1 MPGEQAS
8 PGLLSGKGNK
18 LRRCVSERERMKVW
32 AKVRK
37 DNKTIAEHVVEIG
50 CKHAIEVE
58 NWAEP
63 IGELCREL
71 DLSRPVILR
80 KHIRD
85 LESFSHT
92 VFRAGD
98 FMERI
103 DFDRLEIEL
112 F

>member
-1 MPGEQAS
+1 
-8 PGLLSGKGNK
+8 
-18 LRRCVSERERMKVW
+18 MKIW

-37 DNKTIAEHVVEIG
+37 DNKTIAEYVVEID
-50 CKHAIEVE
+50 KKSAYEVE

-63 IGELCREL
+63 IGELCHEL
-71 DLSRPVILR
+71 NLSRPVILK
-80 KHIRD
+80 KHIKD

-92 VFRAGD
+92 AFRPGD
-98 FMERI
+98 FMEKI